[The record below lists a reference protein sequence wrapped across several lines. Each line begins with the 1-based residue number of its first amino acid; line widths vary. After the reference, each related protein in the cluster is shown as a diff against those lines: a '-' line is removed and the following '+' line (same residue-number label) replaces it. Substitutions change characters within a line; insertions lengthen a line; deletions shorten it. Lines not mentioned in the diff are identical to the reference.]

1 MSRRPSKICQRD
13 IAKVV
18 KATVGA
24 GIEVHSVEVE
34 VPPDGDGNVKI
45 VVVGKVGREP
55 ASPNEWD
62 AVK

>member
-1 MSRRPSKICQRD
+1 MSRRLPKIRQTD

-18 KATVGA
+18 KATVAA

-45 VVVGKVGREP
+45 VVVGKFGGKP
-55 ASPNEWD
+55 GSPNEWD
-62 AVK
+62 SP